1 MLKQDFTDKI
11 QEFIARWKDQGDER
25 SDTQKFWLE
34 FLHDVCGVENPTELI
49 EFEQRVELKH
59 VSFIDAYIPS
69 TRVIIEQKSKDIDL
83 TKEALQSDGTS
94 KTPFEQ
100 AKRYSDWLP
109 ASKRANWIVT
119 CNFQEFQIYD
129 MEKPKADPEIVKLID
144 LAKQWPKFQFF
155 IDPNAIKP
163 KDIHEAEISIQAGE
177 LVGKLYESLLKR
189 YTDPD
194 NPEALR
200 SLNVFCVRI
209 VFLLFAEDVGI
220 FGKGEFHDYMLAHK
234 DSSRLA
240 LISLFNVLSQ
250 LPTKRDPY
258 ITPDLKNFP
267 YVNGGLFEDK
277 NIEVPLFDG
286 EPFDIII
293 HDMSEG
299 FDWSKINPPIFGA
312 IFESTLNKDT
322 RKQGGMHYTTLQNIH
337 KVIDPLFLDKLN
349 HEADELLQRDP
360 TKSELQAFRKKLATY
375 KFFDPACG
383 SGNFLTETY
392 LSL

>member
-109 ASKRANWIVT
+109 VSKRANWIVT

-267 YVNGGLFEDK
+267 YVNGGLFED
-277 NIEVPLFDG
+277 
-286 EPFDIII
+286 
-293 HDMSEG
+293 
-299 FDWSKINPPIFGA
+299 
-312 IFESTLNKDT
+312 
-322 RKQGGMHYTTLQNIH
+322 
-337 KVIDPLFLDKLN
+337 
-349 HEADELLQRDP
+349 
-360 TKSELQAFRKKLATY
+360 
-375 KFFDPACG
+375 
-383 SGNFLTETY
+383 
-392 LSL
+392 